1 MKKTTSELTRRSRR
15 VVFQPNCG
23 EALRRGSSILSAA
36 VKPTLGPFPRLTA
49 VQDVM
54 VRNNAPELLD
64 DGGTIARRIIE
75 IGDRDADVGAMLLRD
90 ALWKLRED
98 VGDGTAC
105 VAALFEAVF
114 SAGLRYAA
122 AGGDVMEL
130 RVGLDRG
137 MRRILSMLQSM
148 AKPLGGEDD
157 VVSMA
162 RMICHDE
169 PMAQMLGEIFDVIGS
184 HGHLDIVKGKRKSLE
199 REYVEGSYWDSGWL
213 SSRMITDPDR
223 RVANVYNAALLLT
236 NIKLSDQDVP
246 KLAELVDMVMK
257 HGRDSLVIVAPSVS
271 DRVVGLLL
279 LNGNEKENGK
289 FATLAAKV
297 AEIQPRQTLDL
308 EDMAILTGGRVIN
321 REAGESLDGIKWEDL
336 GQARRVWASQFH
348 LGVVAGEGD
357 KHELRGHIIALR
369 KSIPKIDD
377 KYLRELTLLR
387 VGRLM
392 GGAAIM
398 RVGGSTDSELTV
410 RKDLAERTARV
421 LRAGIEQGV
430 VPGGGIALLDCQPSL
445 RDESSSEGQGVAFR
459 ILAEAMEAPFR
470 VILSNAGF
478 DPSTCLMQ
486 VRMSGPKC
494 AFDVCT
500 GKVVD
505 VEDSGILDVVSV
517 LKAACRTA
525 ITTAALALTT
535 DVLVHR
541 RRRDPIHLARP
552 DTSPPNQ
559 SRRAT

>member
-213 SSRMITDPDR
+213 SSRMITDPAR

-236 NIKLSDQDVP
+236 NIKLSDQFV
-246 KLAELVDMVMK
+246 LVGIHQGD
-257 HGRDSLVIVAPSVS
+257 GA
-271 DRVVGLLL
+271 GL
-279 LNGNEKENGK
+279 
-289 FATLAAKV
+289 
-297 AEIQPRQTLDL
+297 EI
-308 EDMAILTGGRVIN
+308 
-321 REAGESLDGIKWEDL
+321 
-336 GQARRVWASQFH
+336 
-348 LGVVAGEGD
+348 
-357 KHELRGHIIALR
+357 
-369 KSIPKIDD
+369 
-377 KYLRELTLLR
+377 
-387 VGRLM
+387 
-392 GGAAIM
+392 
-398 RVGGSTDSELTV
+398 
-410 RKDLAERTARV
+410 
-421 LRAGIEQGV
+421 
-430 VPGGGIALLDCQPSL
+430 
-445 RDESSSEGQGVAFR
+445 
-459 ILAEAMEAPFR
+459 
-470 VILSNAGF
+470 
-478 DPSTCLMQ
+478 
-486 VRMSGPKC
+486 
-494 AFDVCT
+494 
-500 GKVVD
+500 
-505 VEDSGILDVVSV
+505 
-517 LKAACRTA
+517 LKAF
-525 ITTAALALTT
+525 
-535 DVLVHR
+535 
-541 RRRDPIHLARP
+541 
-552 DTSPPNQ
+552 N
-559 SRRAT
+559 SR